1 MKQSRLDYMDLAK
14 GIGILAVILG
24 HVYKD
29 TVFGTLLYSFH
40 LPLFFLIAG
49 YFFHDTPDFGTFLM
63 KKLKSYL
70 LPYAGCS
77 LLLAGFHF
85 VYSKGDLISTGRML
99 LKFLVQKRYSTLW
112 FLATLLAAEILFWFV
127 CRFCEK
133 KLNLLVFLCV
143 SVSVVFMLFDNLTEI
158 SLYWNLDTAFVVL
171 LYLAV
176 GYAMQK
182 KDLLSRFIK
191 NRHKSAC
198 LFVLSLSSLSLTG
211 INLLMGFDS
220 LEMFNNH
227 YGCFPLTS
235 AAAITG
241 SLFVILLC
249 SCFSSKILI
258 FLGQNTFPFFAF
270 HQDIGMVAAHWLL
283 WKFSISGWIYAPAT
297 FILAMVICT
306 LIYFILTRLHLGF
319 LIGK

>member
-1 MKQSRLDYMDLAK
+1 MDLAK

-24 HVYKD
+24 HVYKN

-40 LPLFFLIAG
+40 LPLFFLISG
-49 YFFHDTPDFGTFLM
+49 YFFHYIPDFWVFLK
-63 KKLKSYL
+63 KKLRNYL
-70 LPYAGCS
+70 IPYAGCS
-77 LLLAGFHF
+77 LFLAAFHF
-85 VYSKGDLISTGRML
+85 VYSKGDLASTGELL
-99 LKFLVQKRYSTLW
+99 LKFVVQKRYSTLW
-112 FLATLLAAEILFWFV
+112 FLAALLLAEILFWFI
-127 CRFCEK
+127 CHFCQENLK
-133 KLNLLVFLCV
+133 LLVLLCA
-143 SVSVVFMLFDNLTEI
+143 SVSAVFMLFDNLTGI

-171 LYLAV
+171 LYLSV

-182 KDLLSRFIK
+182 NDPLSNLIK
-191 NRHKSAC
+191 ARHKTAW
-198 LFVLSLSSLSLTG
+198 LFGLILSSLSLTG
-211 INLLMGFDS
+211 INVLMGFDT
-220 LEMFNNH
+220 LEMFNSH
-227 YGCFPLTS
+227 YGCFPLTT

-241 SLFVILLC
+241 SLFVILFC
-249 SCFSSKILI
+249 SCFSSRILT

>member
-24 HVYKD
+24 HVYKN

-40 LPLFFLIAG
+40 LPLFFLISG
-49 YFFHDTPDFGTFLM
+49 YFFHYIPDFWVFLK
-63 KKLKSYL
+63 KKLRNYL
-70 LPYAGCS
+70 IPYAGCS
-77 LLLAGFHF
+77 LFLAAFYF
-85 VYSKGDLISTGRML
+85 VYSKGDLTSTGELL
-99 LKFLVQKRYSTLW
+99 LKFVVQKRYSTLW
-112 FLATLLAAEILFWFV
+112 FLAALLLAEILFWFV

-133 KLNLLVFLCV
+133 NLKLLVFLCV
-143 SVSVVFMLFDNLTEI
+143 SISVVFMLFDNITGI
-158 SLYWNLDTAFVVL
+158 SLYWNLDTAFIVL
-171 LYLAV
+171 LYLSV
-176 GYAMQK
+176 GYALK
-182 KDLLSRFIK
+182 EKGLLSRLTAA
-191 NRHKSAC
+191 RHKTAWLFC
-198 LFVLSLSSLSLTG
+198 LLLSSLSFTG
-211 INLLMGFDS
+211 INILLRFDT
-220 LEMFNNH
+220 LEMFRCH
-227 YGCFPLTS
+227 YGCIPLTT

-249 SCFSSKILI
+249 SCFSCKILT

-270 HQDIGMVAAHWLL
+270 HQDIGMVAAHWIL

-319 LIGK
+319 WIGK